1 MAGISTSQLE
11 ETVNFMV
18 KSSQTQSPSS
28 AVKKPSWWPNN
39 LTFFY
44 PIKRRAE
51 HNVLHWRSH
60 LQDIVHKF
68 NKFDNSQRSSLRLKP
83 RNNNM
88 QLRQSQRTITTAKL
102 KTIIIP
108 PFPPPVTICH
118 LRRNSTSSSIGS
130 SSSSS
135 ASNASNSNKWRLAEK
150 PAVLK
155 QLELQPLHSASKNTK
170 SKTLKSPI
178 VHNYINSCNSP
189 IPENIPINVSPC
201 KDNYLNYFGL
211 VEKSDIKN
219 SDIINVNNNL
229 STKPQKKIYKHN
241 ILLCPQIPFSS
252 DIGLKLIK
260 DLSEIPQET
269 FERRLER
276 NERFINQKVNNSCAI
291 NFPEEYKSTNKNT
304 DDENCHFYMFP
315 TKKYHSPNKLTP
327 RSRYLLQKYCRPCTV
342 SLEHLE
348 IKSTIKTKIIK
359 NKKSATKNLLYF
371 KQKENTPVEPS
382 KTYLQCFNNSH
393 SNQNLRVSLL
403 KPPMVTTVSTT
414 TNNNNNPS
422 IVLKPINHLFNNKQ
436 MHNTSNTKN
445 KVEKHKV
452 NVYYPRRCSTRLK
465 IVKTNNSL
473 TIL

>member
-18 KSSQTQSPSS
+18 KTSQTQNHSS
-28 AVKKPSWWPNN
+28 AVTKPSWWPNN

-44 PIKRRAE
+44 PIKRLAE
-51 HNVLHWRSH
+51 HNVLHWRLH

-68 NKFDNSQRSSLRLKP
+68 NKFHNSQRSSLRLKP
-83 RNNNM
+83 RKCNNM
-88 QLRQSQRTITTAKL
+88 QLRHSQRTITTAKL

-108 PFPPPVTICH
+108 PFPPPVTTCC
-118 LRRNSTSSSIGS
+118 LRRNSTSSSIDS

-135 ASNASNSNKWRLAEK
+135 ASNACNSNKWRVAEK

-155 QLELQPLHSASKNTK
+155 QLELRPLHSASKNTK

-178 VHNYINSCNSP
+178 VHNYINSCDSP
-189 IPENIPINVSPC
+189 IPNNIPINISPC

-241 ILLCPQIPFSS
+241 ILFCPQIPFSS

-260 DLSEIPQET
+260 ELSEIPQET

-276 NERFINQKVNNSCAI
+276 NERFINQKVNNSCTT
-291 NFPEEYKSTNKNT
+291 NFSEEYKNTNKNT
-304 DDENCHFYMFP
+304 DDENSHFYIFP

-327 RSRYLLQKYCRPCTV
+327 RSRYLLQKYCRPCKV

-348 IKSTIKTKIIK
+348 IKSTVKNKITK

-371 KQKENTPVEPS
+371 KQKENTPVESS
-382 KTYLQCFNNSH
+382 KTYLQSFNNSH
-393 SNQNLRVSLL
+393 SNQNIRVSLL
-403 KPPMVTTVSTT
+403 KLPTVTT
-414 TNNNNNPS
+414 TNNNPS
-422 IVLKPINHLFNNKQ
+422 VVLKPINHLFNNKH
-436 MHNTSNTKN
+436 MHNSSNTKN

-465 IVKTNNSL
+465 IVKTNDSL